1 MSKTREGFSYD
12 IRARQYCF
20 GFGFGFENPLMTTDT
35 RCSIKAPTKKMLN
48 AKTHKIL
55 AANDISSI
63 SRCFQDLMSLSS
75 TIRFLKSIFLFVQ
88 ETRNISQL
96 MGKG

>member
-1 MSKTREGFSYD
+1 
-12 IRARQYCF
+12 
-20 GFGFGFENPLMTTDT
+20 
-35 RCSIKAPTKKMLN
+35 MLN